1 MAKEPR
7 TLSIVSSPLGE
18 RFSYKAN
25 ANTTSRHR
33 QDNNPRPQGFG
44 AAKQLQSHL
53 LSPVSSPPPARHS
66 QLGWLVFQKEAWCS
80 RRGVC
85 SLSNITHCVASEY
98 HTLYGWRH
106 SSSETPFISRENSHP
121 PFGGGGGSLLVLL
134 RLALFAGVLL
144 PLWMLAQC
152 PECPPS
158 SNSTLLASAPFP
170 VACFPLCLQTRSGL
184 DYL

>member
-18 RFSYKAN
+18 RFSYKT
-25 ANTTSRHR
+25 NTTSRHR

-53 LSPVSSPPPARHS
+53 LSPVSSPPSARHS
-66 QLGWLVFQKEAWCS
+66 QVGWLVFQKEAWCS

-121 PFGGGGGSLLVLL
+121 PFGWGWGKPAGAFKARPLHWGPPAPLDACSVPRVPSFLQQHIVSLCSFSGGLFSSLSADTL
-134 RLALFAGVLL
+134 R
-144 PLWMLAQC
+144 
-152 PECPPS
+152 S
-158 SNSTLLASAPFP
+158 
-170 VACFPLCLQTRSGL
+170 
-184 DYL
+184 